1 MRSYTFSNP
10 IFHHV
15 CQQCGTLVTG
25 WANHEQV
32 CYHLP
37 CGCASNE
44 TFHSGKQLAPELI
57 ALAILRADD
66 GNIVTADI
74 YGMSMVRIH
83 KGNT

>member
-1 MRSYTFSNP
+1 MRSYTFSTP
-10 IFHHV
+10 IFHRV
-15 CQQCGTLVTG
+15 CQQCGTLATG
-25 WANHEQV
+25 WACVETRF
-32 CYHLP
+32 YHLP

-44 TFHSGKQLAPELI
+44 SFRQPPLAPELV

-83 KGNT
+83 GGNT